1 MDNKIVY
8 VVSDSVGETADL
20 VVRAAMGQFPFAPD
34 IRRVP
39 YVEDTGTLKEVI
51 SIAKSNQA
59 LICFTLV
66 KPDMRQYLVTE
77 AAKEGVEAYD
87 IIGPLI
93 DQIEEITGQVPRY
106 EPGVVRRLDEEYFKK
121 IERLSLL

>member
-20 VVRAAMGQFPFAPD
+20 LFEQRMGQFPFAPD

-77 AAKEGVEAYD
+77 VE
-87 IIGPLI
+87 
-93 DQIEEITGQVPRY
+93 
-106 EPGVVRRLDEEYFKK
+106 KK
-121 IERLSLL
+121 G

>member
-1 MDNKIVY
+1 M
-8 VVSDSVGETADL
+8 

-39 YVEDTGTLKEVI
+39 YVEDTGTLKVI

-77 AAKEGVEAYD
+77 AAKKG
-87 IIGPLI
+87 
-93 DQIEEITGQVPRY
+93 
-106 EPGVVRRLDEEYFKK
+106 
-121 IERLSLL
+121 

>member
-51 SIAKSNQA
+51 SIA
-59 LICFTLV
+59 
-66 KPDMRQYLVTE
+66 
-77 AAKEGVEAYD
+77 
-87 IIGPLI
+87 
-93 DQIEEITGQVPRY
+93 
-106 EPGVVRRLDEEYFKK
+106 
-121 IERLSLL
+121 

>member
-1 MDNKIVY
+1 
-8 VVSDSVGETADL
+8 
-20 VVRAAMGQFPFAPD
+20 MGQFPFAPD

-77 AAKEGVEAYD
+77 GKRRGRG
-87 IIGPLI
+87 I
-93 DQIEEITGQVPRY
+93 RY
-106 EPGVVRRLDEEYFKK
+106 YRPSY
-121 IERLSLL
+121 

>member
-77 AAKEGVEAYD
+77 AAKEGVEHM
-87 IIGPLI
+87 I
-93 DQIEEITGQVPRY
+93 
-106 EPGVVRRLDEEYFKK
+106 
-121 IERLSLL
+121 LSAL